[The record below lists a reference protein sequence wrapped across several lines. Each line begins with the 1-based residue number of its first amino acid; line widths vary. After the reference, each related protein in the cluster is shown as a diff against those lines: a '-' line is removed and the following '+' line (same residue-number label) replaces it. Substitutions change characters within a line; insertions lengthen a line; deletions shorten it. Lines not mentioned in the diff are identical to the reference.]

1 VPRAARTSLAV
12 GLAAVV
18 TLGTLDADQA
28 AQSARPDVPAYEA
41 SIRQNTTPDARP
53 IGGQGRRPDGFVVTA
68 ARPRDLV
75 GIAYDTFNF
84 GRIVGLPAWT
94 SDERYDVVAKTTGEL
109 KDVRVL
115 LQALLRDR
123 FAMRSHTEVRQV
135 PSYVLTMLHQD
146 GRPGPRLKP
155 AAVNC
160 DDAEAVEKARAT
172 KATGAPLC
180 NGVSGRN
187 RIWFSGM
194 RIGSVAN
201 ALASL
206 LNRPVIDRTGLIG
219 RFDVDVE
226 YAAPDVPDP
235 ADASD
240 RVSVF
245 TALQEQLGLRLQPED
260 VPMEVLIVD
269 SIARP
274 TDN

>member
-1 VPRAARTSLAV
+1 MPGAAQTSIAV
-12 GLAAVV
+12 GLATVV
-18 TLGTLDADQA
+18 AAGTLGTGPS
-28 AQSARPDVPAYEA
+28 AQSSLQDVPSYEA
-41 SIRQNTTPDARP
+41 SIRRNTTPDARP

-68 ARPRDLV
+68 TRLSDLV
-75 GIAYDTFNF
+75 GLAHDTFIF

-94 SDERYDVVAKTTGEL
+94 SEERYDVVAKTGGEL
-109 KDVRVL
+109 KDYRVL

-123 FAMRSHTEVRQV
+123 FGMRWHTEVRRV
-135 PSYVLTMLHQD
+135 PSYVLTMLHPD
-146 GRPGPRLKP
+146 GRLGPRLKP
-155 AAVNC
+155 AAVTC
-160 DDAEAVEKARAT
+160 DDAQAVEKARAT
-172 KATGAPLC
+172 KAPGAPLC

-194 RIGSVAN
+194 RLGSVAN

-206 LNRPVIDRTGLIG
+206 LNRPVIDRTGLTG

-226 YAAPDVPDP
+226 YVAPDVPDP
-235 ADASD
+235 TDASGP
-240 RVSVF
+240 VSVF

>member
-1 VPRAARTSLAV
+1 MARTCIAI
-12 GLAAVV
+12 GLAAIIAS
-18 TLGTLDADQA
+18 GTIRGDQS
-28 AQSARPDVPAYEA
+28 AQSSAQEVPRYEA
-41 SIRQNTTPDARP
+41 SIRRNTTPDARP

-68 ARPRDLV
+68 ITPRGLV
-75 GIAYDTFNF
+75 EMAHDTFSF

-94 SDERYDVVAKTTGEL
+94 ADEKYDVVAKTAAEL

-123 FAMRSHTEVRQV
+123 FNMRSHTEERRM
-135 PSYVLTMLHQD
+135 PAYVLTVL
-146 GRPGPRLKP
+146 RPDNKLGPRLNP

-160 DDAEAVEKARAT
+160 DDAEAVQKARAS
-172 KATGAPLC
+172 KAPGAPLC

-194 RIGSVAN
+194 RISTVAN

-206 LNRPVIDRTGLIG
+206 LSRPVSDRTGLSG
-219 RFDVDVE
+219 RFDVLLE
-226 YAAPDVPDP
+226 YAAPDVPEPTDP
-235 ADASD
+235 AD
-240 RVSVF
+240 RVSLF

-260 VPMEVLIVD
+260 VPMEVLVVD
-269 SIARP
+269 SIDRP

>member
-1 VPRAARTSLAV
+1 MRRATHPLIAV
-12 GLAAVV
+12 GLAAVAAAG
-18 TLGTLDADQA
+18 TLGADQS
-28 AQSARPDVPAYEA
+28 AQSPLPDVPRYEA
-41 SIRQNTTPDARP
+41 SIRRNTTPDARP

-75 GIAYDTFNF
+75 GIAYDTFTF

-94 SDERYDVVAKTTGEL
+94 SDERYDIVAKTAGEL
-109 KDVRVL
+109 KDLRVL

-135 PSYVLTMLHQD
+135 PSYVLSTLHAD
-146 GRPGPRLKP
+146 GSLGPRLKS

-160 DDAEAVEKARAT
+160 DDAEAVERARAT
-172 KATGAPLC
+172 KAPGAPLC

-194 RIGSVAN
+194 RVGSIAN

-206 LNRPVIDRTGLIG
+206 LNRPVIDRTGLTG

-245 TALQEQLGLRLQPED
+245 TAVQEQLGLRLQPED